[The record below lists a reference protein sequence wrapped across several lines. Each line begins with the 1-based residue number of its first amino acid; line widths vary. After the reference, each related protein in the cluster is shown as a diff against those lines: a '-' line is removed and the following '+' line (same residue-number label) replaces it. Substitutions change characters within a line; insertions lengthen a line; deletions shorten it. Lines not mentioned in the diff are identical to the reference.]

1 MIQRLQQAR
10 ELFSETDEEL
20 TTAIQPFADR
30 YGLTADVQRYK
41 LELIKRAAVSNMALD
56 TGLCHK
62 HDNQP

>member
-1 MIQRLQQAR
+1 
-10 ELFSETDEEL
+10 L